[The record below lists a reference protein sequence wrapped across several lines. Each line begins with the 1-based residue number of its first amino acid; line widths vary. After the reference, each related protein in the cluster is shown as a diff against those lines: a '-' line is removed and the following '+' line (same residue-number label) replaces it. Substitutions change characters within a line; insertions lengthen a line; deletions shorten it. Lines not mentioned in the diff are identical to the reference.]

1 MELTSLIRTQHRS
14 TNPAENLHVLFAVS
28 EVAPFSKSGGLGDV
42 AGALPQ
48 ALPALGHQVSVISPL
63 YKHLDPE
70 ALNFSRRLLPLEVA
84 RKGLRNSKVEF
95 IVWEGRHPGGTR
107 VIFLQNDDYFGR
119 DNLYGYD
126 DGGYDDNAE
135 RFAIFSRAVVEYA
148 RTASRPFDIIH
159 TNDWHTALTSVY
171 ARHYY
176 EKEFADTAFI
186 LTIHNLAYQG
196 TFPLSDFEVTG
207 LPKTKFLKTGDLLSE
222 DGSTLNF
229 LRAGLLHADTI
240 TTVSPTY
247 ATEIISDEAHAFGL
261 HDTLNKR
268 SEELE
273 GILNGVDYQIWSPDV
288 DREIAVTYDLDNLN
302 GKRRNKAELQHAYK
316 LPVRPM
322 LPLLGFVGRLTEQKG
337 VDLLVDALRQLLSEV
352 KSEREGFQVVFLGD
366 GNAAH
371 QTLLEELA
379 SEFPRRVSVQ
389 IGYEESLAHK
399 IQAGSD
405 ILLVP
410 SRFEP
415 CGLTQIYA
423 LRYGTLPL
431 VHATGGLADT
441 VVDASEGSEEGT
453 GFVFDELDVD
463 HIKQTIT
470 RATSSFRHYRKWRPL
485 MINAMTRNFSWE
497 TAAEHYNTTYQRALS
512 SRKKD

>member
-1 MELTSLIRTQHRS
+1 MELSTLIRTQHRS

-42 AGALPQ
+42 AGALPA
-48 ALPALGHQVSVISPL
+48 ALPALGHQVTVISPL
-63 YKHLDPE
+63 YKHLDPA

-84 RKGLRNSKVEF
+84 RKGLRTSKVEF
-95 IVWEGRHPGGTR
+95 VVWEGRHPGGTR
-107 VIFLQNDDYFGR
+107 MIFLQNDDYFGR
-119 DNLYGYD
+119 DSLYGYD
-126 DGGYDDNAE
+126 DNGFDDNAE

-148 RTASRPFDIIH
+148 RRASRPFDIIH
-159 TNDWHTALTSVY
+159 ANDWHTALTSVY
-171 ARHYY
+171 AHHYY
-176 EKEFADTAFI
+176 EKAFAKTAFV

-196 TFPLSDFEVTG
+196 TFPLEDFEVTG

-229 LRAGLLHADTI
+229 LRAGLLDSDTI

-247 ATEIISDEAHAFGL
+247 AREILQEEHAFGL
-261 HDTLNKR
+261 HTTLSAR
-268 SEELE
+268 SEELQ

-288 DREIAVTYDLDNLN
+288 DREIAVTYDLENLN
-302 GKRRNKAELQHAYK
+302 GKRRNKAELQHTYK

-337 VDLLVDALRQLLSEV
+337 VDLLVDALRAMLKEF
-352 KSEREGFQVVFLGD
+352 KNEREGFQVVFLGD

-371 QTLLEELA
+371 QEMLETLA
-379 SEFPRRVSVQ
+379 KEFPRRVAVKV
-389 IGYEESLAHK
+389 GYEESLAHK

-441 VVDASEGSEEGT
+441 VVDASEGSADGT
-453 GFVFDELDVD
+453 GFVFNTLDVD
-463 HIKQTIT
+463 TLKATIE

-485 MINAMTRNFSWE
+485 MINAMTQNFSWD
-497 TAAEHYNTTYQRALS
+497 TAAERYNTTYQNALE
-512 SRKKD
+512 KLQQD